1 MKIDLSKR
9 IADIV
14 TEVPAAE
21 TVLQKFGV
29 DHRRAGNLTL
39 DSACREAG
47 IRAETVLHS
56 IEQIATAAGNAEASD
71 WNEASLVDLMKHVV
85 EKHHAY
91 CREELAR
98 IEHLLNKVVRKH
110 GEQHAELRRIQSLFL
125 KMGND
130 LKQHLLKEEQTLF
143 PMIVRLE
150 EARTRGTA
158 PPRLPFGTIAHPI
171 RMMILE
177 HDTGNRELD
186 EIRKLSSD
194 YQAPSDGDTDC
205 QELAERLKD
214 FALDMKQHVFLED
227 GRLFPRA
234 VALEEQSVA
243 KASSH
248 S

>member
-9 IADIV
+9 IAEIV
-14 TEVPAAE
+14 TEIPAAE
-21 TVLQKFGV
+21 FVLQKFGI
-29 DHRRAGNLTL
+29 DHRRAANLTL
-39 DSACREAG
+39 GFACREAD
-47 IRAETVLHS
+47 APLDALVSSL
-56 IEQIATAAGNAEASD
+56 EQAAPPSGNQQAPD
-71 WNEASLVDLMKHVV
+71 WSQVPLADLMKHVV
-85 EKHHAY
+85 EEHHAY

-98 IEHLLNKVVRKH
+98 IDHLLNKVVRTH
-110 GEQHAELRRIQSLFL
+110 GERHAELRRIQSLFL

-130 LKQHLLKEEQTLF
+130 LKQHLLREEQTLF
-143 PMIVRLE
+143 PMIARLE
-150 EARTRGTA
+150 EACSRGTA

-186 EIRKLSSD
+186 EIRKLTSD
-194 YQAPSDGDTDC
+194 YQAPSDGDADC
-205 QELAERLKD
+205 QELAQRLKD
-214 FALDMKQHVFLED
+214 FEQDLKQHVFLED

-234 VALEEQSVA
+234 IALEERGVA

>member
-14 TEVPAAE
+14 TELPAAE
-21 TVLQKFGV
+21 SILQKFGI

-39 DSACREAG
+39 DFACREADA
-47 IRAETVLHS
+47 RLDTVVHS
-56 IEQIATAAGNAEASD
+56 LQQIATPSVGEQASD
-71 WNEASLVDLMKHVV
+71 WNQVPLADLMKHIV
-85 EKHHAY
+85 ERHHAY
-91 CREELAR
+91 CREELGR
-98 IEHLLNKVVRKH
+98 IEQLLNNVVRRH
-110 GEQHAELRRIQSLFL
+110 GERHAELRRIQSLFL

-143 PMIVRLE
+143 PMIARLE
-150 EARTRGTA
+150 EARIRGGA
-158 PPRLPFGTIAHPI
+158 PPRLAFGTIAHPI

-186 EIRKLSSD
+186 EIRKLTSS
-194 YQAPSDGDTDC
+194 YQVPSDEDRDC
-205 QELAERLKD
+205 QELLQRLKG
-214 FALDMKQHVFLED
+214 FEQDMKQHVFLED

-234 VALEEQSVA
+234 VALEEGGVA
-243 KASSH
+243 RASAH

>member
-14 TEVPAAE
+14 TEIPAAE
-21 TVLQKFGV
+21 SVLQNFGV
-29 DHRRAGNLTL
+29 DHRRAGNSTL
-39 DSACREAG
+39 DFACREVGAPVE
-47 IRAETVLHS
+47 AVVHS
-56 IEQIATAAGNAEASD
+56 LEQLAAPPRNKQAPD
-71 WNEASLVDLMKHVV
+71 WNEPPLTDLMKHVV

-98 IEHLLNKVVRKH
+98 IEHLLNKVVRQH
-110 GEQHAELRRIQSLFL
+110 GERHPELRRIQSLFL

-130 LKQHLLKEEQTLF
+130 LRQHLLKEEQTLF
-143 PMIVRLE
+143 PMIARLE
-150 EARTRGTA
+150 QARIRGTT

-194 YQAPSDGDTDC
+194 YRAPSDGDTDC

-214 FALDMKQHVFLED
+214 FERDMKQHVFLED
-227 GRLFPRA
+227 SRLFPRA